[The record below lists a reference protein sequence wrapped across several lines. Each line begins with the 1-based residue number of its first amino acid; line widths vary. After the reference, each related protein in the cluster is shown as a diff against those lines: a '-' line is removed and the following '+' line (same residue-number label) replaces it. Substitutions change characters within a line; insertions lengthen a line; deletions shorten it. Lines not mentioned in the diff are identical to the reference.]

1 MLIRAALASL
11 ALLAAPIAPAFAQ
24 QASGV
29 EATRPEVQ
37 PTLQTLSTPEGRAI
51 SLSIWTAPDERGVV
65 VFSHGFGGAPNAYAR
80 LLSEWAAHG
89 FTVIAPLHVDS
100 QQHPDRSANG
110 QVALTTRLEDLAVA
124 RTAAERDH
132 IGKPLVVAGHSFGSL
147 MSLIAGGATTILGPQ
162 GDPAVKGVIALS
174 SPGPIPVV
182 VTPET
187 YRTLTTPL
195 LMITGDQD
203 LVPGY
208 ADDWRDHR
216 LPFDTAA
223 AGDKTL
229 IVVAGGGH
237 QLPATA
243 EGEQFDLLVRATE
256 DFLDAYAL
264 GDAEAKA
271 RLETLTAPGVTI
283 EHR

>member
-1 MLIRAALASL
+1 MIVRATLASL
-11 ALLAAPIAPAFAQ
+11 ALLSAPVTPALAFSPSGAEAAAV
-24 QASGV
+24 AS
-29 EATRPEVQ
+29 AR
-37 PTLQTLSTPEGRAI
+37 QTLTTPDGRVVPLST
-51 SLSIWTAPDERGVV
+51 WTAPDERGVV
-65 VFSHGFGGAPNAYAR
+65 VFSHGFGGAPEAYQR
-80 LLSEWAAHG
+80 LLSAWAAHG

-110 QVALTTRLEDLAVA
+110 QVALTTRLEDLALTRAV
-124 RTAAERDH
+124 AEREH
-132 IGKPLVVAGHSFGSL
+132 VGKPLVVAGHSFGSL

-187 YRTLTTPL
+187 YRTLTAPL
-195 LMITGDQD
+195 LVVTGDQD
-203 LVPGY
+203 IVPGY

-216 LPFDTAA
+216 LPFDTAPE
-223 AGDKTL
+223 GDKTL
-229 IVVAGGGH
+229 IVIAGGGH
-237 QLPATA
+237 QTPATA

-264 GDAEAKA
+264 GDAEAKG
-271 RLETLTAPGVTI
+271 RLDALSAPGFTV

>member
-11 ALLAAPIAPAFAQ
+11 FVLAAPIAPACAL
-24 QASGV
+24 QAS
-29 EATRPEVQ
+29 EAETTAPGVQ
-37 PTLQTLSTPEGRAI
+37 PTSRTVSTPDGRAV
-51 SLSIWTAPDERGVV
+51 SLSIWTAPEERGVV
-65 VFSHGFGGAPNAYAR
+65 VFSHGFGGAPSGYGR

-100 QQHPDRSANG
+100 QQHPDRKADG
-110 QVALTTRLEDLAVA
+110 RTAFGTRLEDLALTRGIAV
-124 RTAAERDH
+124 RDH
-132 IGKPLVVAGHSFGSL
+132 EGKPLIVAGHSFGSL
-147 MSLIAGGATTILGPQ
+147 MSLIAGGAKTLVGPH
-162 GDPAVKGVIALS
+162 GDPAVKGVIAFS
-174 SPGPIPVV
+174 SPGAIPMV

-187 YRTLTTPL
+187 YRTLATPL

-203 LVPGY
+203 VVPGY

-216 LPFDTAA
+216 LPFDGSP

-229 IVVAGGGH
+229 IVVAGAGH
-237 QLPATA
+237 QLPGTA

-264 GDAEAKA
+264 TDAAAKA
-271 RLETLTAPGVTI
+271 RLEALSAAGVAV

>member
-1 MLIRAALASL
+1 MIVRAALASL
-11 ALLAAPIAPAFAQ
+11 ALLSAPVTPALAFSPSGAEAAAV
-24 QASGV
+24 AS
-29 EATRPEVQ
+29 TR
-37 PTLQTLSTPEGRAI
+37 QTLTTPDGRVV
-51 SLSIWTAPDERGVV
+51 SLSTWTAPDERGVV
-65 VFSHGFGGAPNAYAR
+65 VFSHGFGGAPEAYQR
-80 LLSEWAAHG
+80 LLSAWAAHG

-110 QVALTTRLEDLAVA
+110 QVALTTRLEDLALTRAV
-124 RTAAERDH
+124 AEREH
-132 IGKPLVVAGHSFGSL
+132 RGKPLVVAGHSFGSL

-187 YRTLTTPL
+187 YRTLTAPL
-195 LMITGDQD
+195 LVVTGDQD
-203 LVPGY
+203 IVPGY

-216 LPFDTAA
+216 LPFDTAPE
-223 AGDKTL
+223 GDKTL
-229 IVVAGGGH
+229 IVIAGGGH
-237 QLPATA
+237 QTPATA

-264 GDAEAKA
+264 GDAEAKG
-271 RLETLTAPGVTI
+271 RLDALSAPGVSV

>member
-11 ALLAAPIAPAFAQ
+11 FVLAAPIAPASAL
-24 QASGV
+24 QAS
-29 EATRPEVQ
+29 EAETTAPGVQ
-37 PTLQTLSTPEGRAI
+37 PTSRTVSTPDGRAV
-51 SLSIWTAPDERGVV
+51 SLSIWTAPEERGVV
-65 VFSHGFGGAPNAYAR
+65 VFSHGFGGAPSGYGR

-100 QQHPDRSANG
+100 QQHPDRKADG
-110 QVALTTRLEDLAVA
+110 RTAFGTRLEDLALTRGIAV
-124 RTAAERDH
+124 RDH
-132 IGKPLVVAGHSFGSL
+132 GGKPLVVAGHSFGSL
-147 MSLIAGGATTILGPQ
+147 MSLIAGGAKTLVGPH
-162 GDPAVKGVIALS
+162 GDPAVKGVIAFS
-174 SPGPIPVV
+174 SPGAIPMV

-187 YRTLTTPL
+187 YRTLATPL

-203 LVPGY
+203 VVPGY

-216 LPFDTAA
+216 LPFDRSP

-229 IVVAGGGH
+229 IVVAGAGH
-237 QLPATA
+237 QLPGTA

-264 GDAEAKA
+264 ADAAAKA
-271 RLETLTAPGVTI
+271 RLEALSAAGVAV

>member
-1 MLIRAALASL
+1 MIVRAVLASL
-11 ALLAAPIAPAFAQ
+11 ALLSAPVTPALAFSPSGAEAAAV
-24 QASGV
+24 AS
-29 EATRPEVQ
+29 TR
-37 PTLQTLSTPEGRAI
+37 QTLTTPDGRVVPLST
-51 SLSIWTAPDERGVV
+51 WTAPDERGVV
-65 VFSHGFGGAPNAYAR
+65 VFSHGFGGAPEAYQR
-80 LLSEWAAHG
+80 LLSAWAAHG

-110 QVALTTRLEDLAVA
+110 QVALTTRLEDLALTRAV
-124 RTAAERDH
+124 AEREH
-132 IGKPLVVAGHSFGSL
+132 LGKPLVVAGHSFGSL

-187 YRTLTTPL
+187 YRTLAAPL
-195 LMITGDQD
+195 LVVTGDQD
-203 LVPGY
+203 IVPGY

-216 LPFDTAA
+216 LPFDTAPE
-223 AGDKTL
+223 GDKTL
-229 IVVAGGGH
+229 IVIAGGGH
-237 QLPATA
+237 QTPATA

-264 GDAEAKA
+264 GDAEAKG
-271 RLETLTAPGVTI
+271 RLDALSAPGVTV